1 MLYYNTIEP
10 ATLELLKKLMSVSIF
25 KLLRLVRGTA
35 LALHTGHSNS
45 VDIDLFGNLNVAE
58 SDITTVLKNSGK
70 LNHIS
75 KTANINIYTIN
86 DIKVDIVNYTYP
98 WLEPVFEDQS
108 LRLAGLKDIA
118 AMKLAAITGRGTKKD
133 FIDLFFLLDYFSLK
147 QMLEFYSEKYNDG
160 SEAIVIKSL
169 TYFGD
174 ADPDLA
180 PVMYKQTDWERVKQA
195 IRKEVKDSFKL

>member
-10 ATLELLKKLMSVSIF
+10 ATLELLKKLMSVSM
-25 KLLRLVRGTA
+25 LAPLRLVGGTA
-35 LALHTGHSNS
+35 LALHTGHRNS
-45 VDIDLFGNLNVAE
+45 VDIDLFGKLEVQE
-58 SDITTVLKNSGK
+58 HEISDLLKQTGK

-75 KTANINIYTIN
+75 KSANINIYTIN
-86 DIKVDIVNYTYP
+86 DIKVDIVNYNYP
-98 WLEPVFEDQS
+98 WLDPVFEDQS

-133 FIDLFFLLDYFSLK
+133 FIDLFFLLDFFSLK
-147 QMLEFYSEKYNDG
+147 QMLDFYSEKYNDG

-174 ADPDLA
+174 ADPEVA
-180 PVMYKQTDWERVKQA
+180 PLMYKHTDWENIKQEIRNQVK
-195 IRKEVKDSFKL
+195 KTFKL

>member
-25 KLLRLVRGTA
+25 KPLRLVGGTA
-35 LALHTGHSNS
+35 LALHTGHRNS